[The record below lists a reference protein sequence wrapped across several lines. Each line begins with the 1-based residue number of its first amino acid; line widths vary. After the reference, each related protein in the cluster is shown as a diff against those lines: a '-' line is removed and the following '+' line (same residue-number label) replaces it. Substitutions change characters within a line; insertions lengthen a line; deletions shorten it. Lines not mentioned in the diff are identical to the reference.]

1 MLSLIIETEVSM
13 LVFLLAEV
21 SILRQRIQNGMD

>member
-1 MLSLIIETEVSM
+1 MLSLIIETEVSV